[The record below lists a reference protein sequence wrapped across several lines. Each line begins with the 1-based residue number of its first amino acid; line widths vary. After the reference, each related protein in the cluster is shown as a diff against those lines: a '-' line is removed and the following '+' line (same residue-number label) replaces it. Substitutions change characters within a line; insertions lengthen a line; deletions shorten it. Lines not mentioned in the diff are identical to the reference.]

1 MQPIIEAVVE
11 FAVAMM
17 PVVLC
22 IIVYL
27 IIELKK
33 TQKTN

>member
-1 MQPIIEAVVE
+1 MKPVVEAIVE